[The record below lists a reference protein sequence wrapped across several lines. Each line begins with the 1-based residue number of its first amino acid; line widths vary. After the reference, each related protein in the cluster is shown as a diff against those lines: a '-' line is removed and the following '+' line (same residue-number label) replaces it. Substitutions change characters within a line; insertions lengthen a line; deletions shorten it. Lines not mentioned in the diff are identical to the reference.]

1 MSNLNT
7 TPTKSDFTDIQFAGF
22 NLDLHHIIA
31 SLNVTG
37 EFSVEGLKMA
47 MDYSLAKDPQ
57 YDLITGDHK
66 LMIEL
71 INNDS
76 KKVTYT
82 KQYGLLTAG
91 TNEELLKE
99 GENVSLEFTVADRDI
114 QSKMDKYEN
123 YTMNVYDVF
132 QNSKLL
138 VASRGAALVLG
149 IELIKRV

>member
-1 MSNLNT
+1 
-7 TPTKSDFTDIQFAGF
+7 
-22 NLDLHHIIA
+22 
-31 SLNVTG
+31 
-37 EFSVEGLKMA
+37 
-47 MDYSLAKDPQ
+47 
-57 YDLITGDHK
+57 
-66 LMIEL
+66 MIEF

-114 QSKMDKYEN
+114 QSKLDKYEN

-138 VASRGAALVLG
+138 VASR
-149 IELIKRV
+149 ELRWFSVSN